1 MALFNRVLFFLGIC
15 ITFFYSVTVQAAPLF
30 ARQYGFSCATCHS
43 AFPKL
48 NDFGKQF
55 QDDNYRIANWKD
67 TTLQTGDE
75 MLALPKT
82 IPLAIRSQAYVQ
94 ARDAEAVDVVT
105 GETIEADTDFQS
117 PYLIKLIS
125 SAPLS
130 DHISYYFYGIFA
142 EKGGNGET
150 VIEDAW
156 FSHDDLFGSG
166 IGLTLGQ
173 FQVSDLMFPRETRL
187 TFQDFMAYRMAGI
200 TYERGVIFARSFGA
214 LDVGLGLVNGNGIS
228 DNFTINSPGY
238 RRSDHLFDND
248 NNKAAFIRLGSA
260 IGPVDAGL
268 FAYAGEQ
275 KNATGAAGTVSG
287 IRDTDKDI
295 IGLDLSGKIGSN
307 TTWFG
312 QILWN
317 EWDGFIDPN
326 TNYKWLGLFVGVDY
340 VTTDKWTY

>member
-1 MALFNRVLFFLGIC
+1 
-15 ITFFYSVTVQAAPLF
+15 
-30 ARQYGFSCATCHS
+30 
-43 AFPKL
+43 
-48 NDFGKQF
+48 
-55 QDDNYRIANWKD
+55 
-67 TTLQTGDE
+67 
-75 MLALPKT
+75 
-82 IPLAIRSQAYVQ
+82 
-94 ARDAEAVDVVT
+94 
-105 GETIEADTDFQS
+105 
-117 PYLIKLIS
+117 
-125 SAPLS
+125 
-130 DHISYYFYGIFA
+130 
-142 EKGGNGET
+142 
-150 VIEDAW
+150 
-156 FSHDDLFGSG
+156 
-166 IGLTLGQ
+166 
-173 FQVSDLMFPRETRL
+173 
-187 TFQDFMAYRMAGI
+187 
-200 TYERGVIFARSFGA
+200 VIFARSFGA

-340 VTTDKWTY
+340 VTTDKWTYSLLYNYADGEDFDNTDTVYEGIDINSLTFNASYYFMRNVKGVIEANYDFLDKEAQAGTYFTGHLSKENYLLLGFDAAF